1 MATTY
6 KTPGVYIE
14 EIPKFPPS
22 VAPVATAVPAFI
34 GYTEK
39 AIDAVADDLILK
51 PKRIESLVEFEQYF
65 GGPQPETELT
75 VAIEETT
82 VAAPGTPVGFKTS
95 ATLTEAERSK
105 HILYYAMQLFYANGG
120 GRAYIV

>member
-22 VAPVATAVPAFI
+22 VAAVDTAVPAFI

-39 AIDAVADDLILK
+39 ATDEVADDLHLK

-65 GGPQPETELT
+65 GGPQKETDIT
-75 VAIEETT
+75 VAICEQTE
-82 VAAPGTPVGFKTS
+82 AASGKPVGFT
-95 ATLTEAERSK
+95 ANAELDTAAPSK
-105 HILYYAMQLFYANGG
+105 DNLHYA
-120 GRAYIV
+120 